1 MACHN
6 DLGMWGENTAA
17 DYLQQQGYTILYRN
31 WRCGHRDIDIIA
43 AMGDVLVM
51 VEVKT
56 RRNEDFTDASAA
68 VNASKIK
75 SLSVAANAFIKK
87 YGGGYDVRFD
97 VVTVVG
103 TPEEEPQINHI
114 TDAFLPFI

>member
-1 MACHN
+1 MAYHN

-87 YGGGYDVRFD
+87 YGEGYDVRFD